1 MLGADI
7 LLDHESC
14 CTEKWLVSYY
24 DTNHFFA
31 GAELKNAIRRTM
43 KELMCAPACG
53 VIVWGFVIETAEIG
67 VSLLNLQL
75 PIAFDFDLCY
85 HDSAKLLDCPEL

>member
-1 MLGADI
+1 MKQDMLGADI

-31 GAELKNAIRRTM
+31 DVELK
-43 KELMCAPACG
+43 
-53 VIVWGFVIETAEIG
+53 
-67 VSLLNLQL
+67 
-75 PIAFDFDLCY
+75 
-85 HDSAKLLDCPEL
+85 SANGISSWSDDDEE